1 MKNRILAVILCITLV
16 FSLSSVTL
24 GVFADE
30 ELGDNEIANGDQG
43 VSSEEGSADE
53 GVTNNPTTE
62 EGATDNK
69 DNTDGGENLEIN
81 ENDDS
86 KFKMEFHP
94 EGFVEQLGMMG
105 IGMLGIFIVIGLI
118 ALATVA
124 INKIFSGKEKKEN

>member
-24 GVFADE
+24 GVFADQ
-30 ELGDNEIANGDQG
+30 ELGNNEIANGDHG
-43 VSSEEGSADE
+43 VSSED
-53 GVTNNPTTE
+53 
-62 EGATDNK
+62 GATGGEA
-69 DNTDGGENLEIN
+69 TDGGNTGSTDNGGENPGSD

-86 KFKMEFHP
+86 KFRMEFHP

-124 INKIFSGKEKKEN
+124 INKIFSSKAKKEN

>member
-16 FSLSSVTL
+16 FSLSSITL

-43 VSSEEGSADE
+43 VSSEEGTTDE
-53 GVTNNPTTE
+53 GNTGNTNN
-62 EGATDNK
+62 GV
-69 DNTDGGENLEIN
+69 ENPENN

-124 INKIFSGKEKKEN
+124 INKIFSSKAKKEN

>member
-43 VSSEEGSADE
+43 VSSEDSATDE
-53 GVTNNPTTE
+53 GTTG
-62 EGATDNK
+62 EGNTGSTDN
-69 DNTDGGENLEIN
+69 GVENPENN

-124 INKIFSGKEKKEN
+124 INKIFSGKAKKEN